1 MPVSGRKWSKVD
13 ADTGEKV
20 RVALVARG
28 GVDVT
33 AGLAQHEVWRVRFPF
48 GAAARYANGSIY
60 LTGGPDAS
68 AALDVRGVITEIAGP
83 PFTATDRSFLI
94 GFDESGKSEI
104 AGAAI
109 LAGVVV
115 PVSLSDEA
123 EEFVATAKTKSSHA
137 PTYFAEI
144 ATNLQKLASRGLEVV
159 VEHISP
165 TQLDA
170 YKVTG
175 LFDVT
180 YARMAKDILRR
191 VAPSEA
197 RIAADDYGIRG
208 PFARV
213 LEEARSH
220 GADVFAQPKADD
232 EFLESRVASLIARY
246 ERELVVGKMN
256 SDECRI
262 GELQIGTGHWG
273 DAMTQ
278 AWLHAWKASGRPWP
292 AFIRRSS
299 APVCEL
305 DARRKPK
312 KTYPPGWDAD
322 PDEAQ
327 H

>member
-1 MPVSGRKWSKVD
+1 
-13 ADTGEKV
+13 
-20 RVALVARG
+20 
-28 GVDVT
+28 
-33 AGLAQHEVWRVRFPF
+33 
-48 GAAARYANGSIY
+48 

-83 PFTATDRSFLI
+83 PFAATDRSFLI

-180 YARMAKDILRR
+180 YARMAKDVLRR

-213 LEEARSH
+213 LDEARSH

-232 EFLESRVASLIARY
+232 KFLETRVASLIARY
-246 ERELVVGKMN
+246 ERELVVGEMN

-273 DAMTQ
+273 DAKTQ
-278 AWLHAWKASGRPWP
+278 AWLHAWKASGRPGL
-292 AFIRRSS
+292 RSS
-299 APVCEL
+299 G
-305 DARRKPK
+305 DHRRRCASLMRGGNRRRHIRPAGIR
-312 KTYPPGWDAD
+312 TL
-322 PDEAQ
+322 DEAP